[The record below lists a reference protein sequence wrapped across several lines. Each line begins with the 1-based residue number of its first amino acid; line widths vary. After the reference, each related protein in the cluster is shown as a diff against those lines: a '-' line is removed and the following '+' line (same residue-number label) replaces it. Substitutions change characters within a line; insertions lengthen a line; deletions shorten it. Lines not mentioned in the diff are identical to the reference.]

1 MAIKLINVAA
11 LDQMQGSRK
20 TKLWFFWP
28 YLTYIFSLQDLAT
41 PCFLSNFTFLL
52 QIHGHLVIQISDI
65 SEISQSS
72 FLLPSNY
79 SSLEKTIIY
88 VFIRSLF
95 ENTILWILL
104 QTYKEV
110 LFVGKPWQRVFMNM
124 MIFCAFQENF
134 DEWSHLTIGIE
145 KKQAF
150 MLKIIIW
157 SVLTLIKNLLT
168 QLLWSLVE
176 TKIFF

>member
-1 MAIKLINVAA
+1 MAA
-11 LDQMQGSRK
+11 LDQMQGARK

-52 QIHGHLVIQISDI
+52 QIHGHPVIQISDI

-110 LFVGKPWQRVFMNM
+110 MFVGKPWQRVFMNM
-124 MIFCAFQENF
+124 MIFLCFSRKIWWMISSYYWYWKETSIHVKNHHMVGVDFNQKP
-134 DEWSHLTIGIE
+134 SYPT
-145 KKQAF
+145 F
-150 MLKIIIW
+150 MVT
-157 SVLTLIKNLLT
+157 SRN
-168 QLLWSLVE
+168 
-176 TKIFF
+176 

>member
-1 MAIKLINVAA
+1 MAA
-11 LDQMQGSRK
+11 LDQMQGARK

-52 QIHGHLVIQISDI
+52 QIHGHPVIQISDI

-88 VFIRSLF
+88 SVCFYQEFVWEHYSGFYYKLIKKCCSSGNPDK
-95 ENTILWILL
+95 EYSWIWW
-104 QTYKEV
+104 
-110 LFVGKPWQRVFMNM
+110 F
-124 MIFCAFQENF
+124 FCAVQEKF

>member
-11 LDQMQGSRK
+11 LDQMQGARK

-52 QIHGHLVIQISDI
+52 QIHGHPVIQISDI

-88 VFIRSLF
+88 IFIRSLF

-124 MIFCAFQENF
+124 MIFLCF
-134 DEWSHLTIGIE
+134 SR
-145 KKQAF
+145 
-150 MLKIIIW
+150 KIWWMISSYYWYWKETSIH
-157 SVLTLIKNLLT
+157 VKNHHM
-168 QLLWSLVE
+168 VGVD
-176 TKIFF
+176 FN